1 MATHRIRYLKKMGLN
16 PKESY
21 GLDDLAEISGIKE
34 SILQEVYDRG
44 IGAWKTNP
52 SSVRQLKNPQKRGGP
67 KSKLM
72 TPEQWAYARV
82 YSFLNNG
89 KTAKTADKDLKEKT
103 NELKREPTVLLR
115 PLPNRL
121 QAELLGG
128 GDSLETKEELEDV
141 KEYAL
146 SNSDIENL
154 IGKTNIFTYPELEN
168 IRHIDEVFRKGKNG
182 VETAIMLYLTD
193 DDKTGHWIALIK
205 KGNTIE
211 MYDPYGNKPEKLN
224 KEVGGA
230 MNSSQKMGL
239 LREKVENS
247 GYNLI
252 HNSKQVQPISPDI
265 NTCGRH
271 AVMRV
276 MFGHLP
282 LDEYHK
288 KINKLTKEN
297 GVSIDDLATALTFDF
312 LGK

>member
-1 MATHRIRYLKKMGLN
+1 MSTHKSRYLKKMGLN

-21 GLDDLAEISGIKE
+21 SIEDLVEISGIDKN
-34 SILQEVYDRG
+34 ILQEVYNRG

-52 SSVRQLKNPQKRGGP
+52 QSVRSKINPQKKGVP
-67 KSKLM
+67 KSQRMSK
-72 TPEQWAYARV
+72 EQWGMARV
-82 YSFLNNG
+82 YSFLNDG
-89 KTAKTADKDLKEKT
+89 KTAKTADKDLKE
-103 NELKREPTVLLR
+103 ELK
-115 PLPNRL
+115 
-121 QAELLGG
+121 GG
-128 GDSLETKEELEDV
+128 GEEMGLKGSQPLIKTKEDL
-141 KEYAL
+141 KEAKQYSL
-146 SNSDIENL
+146 SNTDIEDL

-168 IRHIDEVFRKGKNG
+168 IRHIDELFRKGKNG

-193 DDKTGHWIALIK
+193 SDNVGHWIGLIK

-224 KEVGGA
+224 KEVGGN
-230 MNSSQKMGL
+230 MNYKQDPKL
-239 LREKVENS
+239 LRDKVEES

-252 HNSKQVQPISPDI
+252 HNSNQHQPISPNI

-276 MFGHLP
+276 MFGKLS

-288 KINKLTKEN
+288 KINKIAKDN
-297 GVSIDDLATALTFDF
+297 GVSIDDIATALTYDF